1 MTNEQT
7 REEDV
12 PDNELPPAV
21 VIPEPHPGPTPD
33 RRAYDAARD
42 EQVRKY
48 NEEQEAIT
56 EAANKRAA
64 EATKRQ
70 MEEQAQQQSQGGAPQ
85 QPQDPTRPVN
95 PVHQHPIP
103 EDAPL
108 PDEDEDTE
116 PVPEQE
122 KKRGSKYGR
131 K

>member
-1 MTNEQT
+1 MSDEQT
-7 REEDV
+7 REEDA
-12 PDNELPPAV
+12 PDNELPPVTV
-21 VIPEPHPGPTPD
+21 VVPEPHPGPTTD
-33 RRAYDAARD
+33 RRTYDLARE

-48 NEEQEAIT
+48 NEEQAALD

-64 EATKRQ
+64 EQTKRA

-85 QPQDPTRPVN
+85 QPQDPTRPV
-95 PVHQHPIP
+95 HQQPIP

-108 PDEDEDTE
+108 PDEDEETE

-131 K
+131 R